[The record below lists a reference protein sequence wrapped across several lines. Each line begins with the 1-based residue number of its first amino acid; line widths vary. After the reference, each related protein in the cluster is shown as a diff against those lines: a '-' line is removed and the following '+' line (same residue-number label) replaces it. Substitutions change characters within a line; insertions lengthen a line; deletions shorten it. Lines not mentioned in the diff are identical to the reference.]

1 MTFETGKKY
10 EFKRNEFDISKES
23 GKLYFVIKDPAA
35 DLFYR
40 IRPFDFQTR
49 ELPEKIVCYV
59 SASGRLSQDVYS
71 VAPILYSVGDKY
83 VFRVMKQDYKSLRC
97 TLRDDVNG
105 VEFAN
110 IDLGSRKRVERF
122 HRVTCEI
129 LDVENGRFKLRMV
142 DGDSAGAGGFA
153 MSDLGAIP
161 EAVPFLRSGVVGRV
175 LAEETFV
182 DARTMM
188 EGGELRWPV
197 AALETAAKYLPKWI
211 ESLSPAKKRTLL
223 RLKALAIGLI
233 ERSTY
238 LARIPIEERRL
249 QQERL
254 SAIVHTIDDYLR
266 VTELMAGGEDE
277 AMIQRT
283 LSSLKTS
290 GWLYEPEK
298 KMRLLMAI
306 FTLRNAYA
314 QAYIGEIFSIIREHH
329 ADPNF
334 MNTFRQGFIT
344 MLDIYI
350 DNESKVLDPVNRD
363 GLRELVMALALQ
375 LLLTANMEFERWN
388 EYRGLL
394 YTCASLLVNRYDFI
408 LPAKALQSYADRI
421 DAPLEFSWRDLD
433 DVSLMCYNRLCARLP
448 VQPASSSEISVF
460 EQQNARLEISSNEVR
475 LMPAVSGALTRTALT
490 RQLFPSMDFR
500 VSLDSR
506 LTEGST
512 SADASPTLQLPM
524 WKQLEIMLFDPSQRA
539 QARLQTAAV
548 VARKTLPE
556 VGDEVTLRITGKDEN
571 EYHTFF
577 CTIEDDLHYGCGT
590 IITHE
595 IVGYPVR
602 ASVQTFE
609 KDGKPLLLQAVVTGQ
624 NPDGSFVFS
633 MRRGIN
639 QYFAQKANEDC
650 ANGSTLQVIVSADDA
665 GKKYYGVSD
674 LGYPVV
680 IWTKRDMPQLAK
692 YDVVYVN
699 VDNVSLQGDVLF
711 VNTLFSDIAPEEEQ
725 ADNGQLAISDSFHMM
740 LVDYAREKVYEPAET
755 DDAAAEAPAYAEDI
769 AENYLSPSSV
779 SAISQLLNAMA
790 ISEGDNLPRA
800 YSLLSVSL
808 IMARMAGDMYRA
820 TFLHAKCALLEA
832 LAKFAGDG
840 RIDPAEAERL
850 SDSCRRFVSD
860 DADLAQKLEVVRT
873 LSRLDQPGEVPMPGQ
888 ADMSPAAKVAR
899 LVNAYNQLRGLRMN
913 VAREEIIKGIY
924 GVLRLPVPESVD
936 VLRIKAQEDQ
946 HNEFKESMIYP
957 AGNGM
962 HASEML
968 QGREIMEVV
977 DGMLNSEGGT
987 LYIGVNNQ
995 GIPSGLANDFIYL
1008 NRGHADYDVLDM
1020 QDKFSLAF
1028 YANLRE
1034 QIGLTYGGKPMRD
1047 YVTLEFDDLG
1057 EKVIARV
1064 SVRPF
1069 PGMVRMKDDK
1079 VFLRQDSST
1088 LPIRTAREQKEFEKN
1103 RQV

>member
-10 EFKRNEFDISKES
+10 EFKRNEFDISKET
-23 GKLYFVIKDPAA
+23 GRLYFVIKDPAK
-35 DLFYR
+35 DISYR
-40 IRPFDFQTR
+40 IKPFDFQTR

-59 SASGRLSQDVYS
+59 SPTGRVAQDVYS
-71 VAPILYSVGDKY
+71 VVPLLYNVGEKY
-83 VFRVMKQDYKSLRC
+83 DFRVMKQDWKNLRC

-122 HRVTCEI
+122 QRVTCEI
-129 LDVENGRFKLRMV
+129 LDVENGRFKVRMV
-142 DGDSAGAGGFA
+142 DEDTATANGFA
-153 MSDLGAIP
+153 LSDLDAIP
-161 EAVPFLRSGVVGRV
+161 EGVAFRRSGAVAR
-175 LAEETFV
+175 LMAEETFV

-188 EGGELRWPV
+188 EAGEPRWPV
-197 AALETAAKYLPKWI
+197 AVLETVAKYLPKWI
-211 ESLSPAKKRTLL
+211 ENLSPAKKRTLL
-223 RLKALAIGLI
+223 RMKALTIGLI

-238 LARIPIEERRL
+238 LAQLPIEERRA

-254 SAIVHTIDDYLR
+254 SGIVRTINDYLR
-266 VTELMAGGEDE
+266 VTELIASGEDE

-283 LSSLKTS
+283 LASLKTS

-314 QAYIGEIFSIIREHH
+314 HAYIGEIFSIIREHH
-329 ADPNF
+329 ADPHF

-344 MLDIYI
+344 MLSIYI
-350 DNESKVLDPVNRD
+350 DNESKVIDPVDRD
-363 GLRELVMALALQ
+363 GLRELVMALSLQ
-375 LLLTANMEFERWN
+375 LLLTANMEFDKWN

-408 LPAKALQSYADRI
+408 LPDKALQSYADRM

-433 DVSLMCYNRLCARLP
+433 DISMLCYNRLCARLP
-448 VQPASSSEISVF
+448 VSANASSEISVF
-460 EQQNARLEISSNEVR
+460 EQQNARLEISSHEVR
-475 LMPAVSGALTRTALT
+475 LTPALTGPLTRTALT
-490 RQLFPSMDFR
+490 RRLFPAMDFR
-500 VSLDSR
+500 VCLDSR

-512 SADASPTLQLPM
+512 STDASPTLQMPM
-524 WKQLEIMLFDPSQRA
+524 WKQMEIMLFDPAKGTQS
-539 QARLQTAAV
+539 RLQTASV

-556 VGDEVTLRITGKDEN
+556 TGDEVTVRITAKDDN
-571 EYHTFF
+571 DFHTFL
-577 CTIEDDLHYGCGT
+577 CTIEDDLHYGKGT
-590 IITHE
+590 IITHD

-609 KDGKPLLLQAVVTGQ
+609 KDGKPLLLRAVVAGQ

-639 QYFAQKANEDC
+639 QYFAQKANEDR
-650 ANGSTLQVIVSADDA
+650 ANGSSLQVIVSADDA

-680 IWTKRDMPQLAK
+680 IWKKRDMPQLEK
-692 YDVVYVN
+692 YDVVYVR
-699 VDNVSLQGDVLF
+699 VDNVSLQNDVLF
-711 VNTLFSDIAPEEEQ
+711 VNTLFNEIAPEDEQ
-725 ADNGQLAISDSFHMM
+725 VDNGQLAISDSFHQM
-740 LVDYAREKVYEPAET
+740 LVDYAQEKVYEPQGAEDEDAET
-755 DDAAAEAPAYAEDI
+755 PVYAEELT
-769 AENYLSPSSV
+769 ENYLTPSAV
-779 SAISQLLNAMA
+779 SAISQLLNVMA
-790 ISEGDNLPRA
+790 ISESDSLPRA
-800 YSLLSVSL
+800 YSLLSISL

-820 TFLHAKCALLEA
+820 TFLHAKCALMEA
-832 LAKFAGDG
+832 LARFACDG

-850 SDSCRRFVSD
+850 TVSCTRFTGD

-873 LSRLDQPGEVPMPGQ
+873 LSRLDQPGELPLPSP
-888 ADMSPAAKVAR
+888 ADMSPAAKVVR
-899 LVNAYNQLRGLRMN
+899 LVSAYNQLRGLRMN
-913 VAREEIIKGIY
+913 AAREEILKGIY
-924 GVLRLPVPESVD
+924 GVLRLPVPEQVD
-936 VLRIKAQEDQ
+936 VMRIKAQEDQ

-962 HASEML
+962 HASEL
-968 QGREIMEVV
+968 RQGREIMEVI

-995 GIPSGLANDFIYL
+995 GIPSGLANDFTYL

-1047 YVTLEFDDLG
+1047 YVSLEFDDLG
-1057 EKVIARV
+1057 EKIIARV
-1064 SVRPF
+1064 RVLPF
-1069 PGMVRMKDDK
+1069 PGMVRMKDEK

-1088 LPIRTAREQKEFEKN
+1088 LPIRTPREQKEFEKN
-1103 RQV
+1103 RQA